1 MLPIKPTA
9 FKKLIED
16 VGTLSASECIEAK
29 KALRGREQEVQG
41 SLVLREA
48 EEAIKTCPYCDCEHF
63 TKSGVRDG
71 RQRFKCKAC
80 SKTFNALTG
89 TPLAR
94 LRMAEKHI
102 ENAECMVDGLSV
114 AATAERLGVAVTT
127 AFRWRHRFLRSPQKI
142 QPLQLTGVVE
152 ADETFFIESFKGQ
165 RKGLP
170 RPAKVRGTK
179 AVKPGLS
186 KEQIPVLVARDR
198 SSGATLSAVIASRK
212 AKDIGEKLS
221 PVLSDDCLLCS
232 DGYKA
237 YGVIAKAK
245 GIQSKSVPAKKVAG
259 SYHIQNINSYHSR
272 LKGWMHRV
280 YGVATK
286 NLDNYLG
293 WHRMLDKD
301 NCMDGKTFLNTS
313 FR

>member
-1 MLPIKPTA
+1 MKPTA

-29 KALRGREQEVQG
+29 KALRGREQKVQG

-48 EEAIKTCPYCDCEHF
+48 EQAIKTCPFCDCEHF

-186 KEQIPVLVARDR
+186 KEQIPVLVARER

-212 AKDIGEKLS
+212 AKDIGEKLA

-245 GIQSKSVPAKKVAG
+245 GIQSKSVSAKKAAG

-272 LKGWMHRV
+272 LKGWMHRF

-301 NCMDGKTFLNTS
+301 ERMDGKTFLTTS

>member
-1 MLPIKPTA
+1 MKTIA
-9 FKKLIED
+9 FKKLIAD
-16 VGTLSASECIEAK
+16 VGMLSAAECIEAK
-29 KALRGREQEVQG
+29 KALRGLEQKVQG

-48 EEAIKTCPYCDCEHF
+48 EAAIKACPYCDCGHL
-63 TKSGVRDG
+63 TKSGMRDG

-80 SKTFNALTG
+80 LKTFNALTG

-102 ENAECMVDGLSV
+102 ENAECMVQGLSV
-114 AATAERLGVAVTT
+114 ADTAERLGVAGST

-142 QPLQLTGVVE
+142 QPRVLTGVVE

-179 AVKPGLS
+179 AQKPGLS
-186 KEQIPVLVARDR
+186 KEQIPVVVARDR

-232 DGYKA
+232 DGARA
-237 YGVIAKAK
+237 YGTIAKAK
-245 GIQSKSVPAKKVAG
+245 GIQSKSVPAKKAAG
-259 SYHIQNINSYHSR
+259 SYHIQNVNSYHSR
-272 LKGWMHRV
+272 LNGWMHRF

-293 WHRMLDKD
+293 WHRMLDKS
-301 NCMDGKTFLNTS
+301 DGGNMNGKAFMSAS